1 MRPLRLI
8 LSAFGPYADETVL
21 DLQQLGDRGLYLIT
35 GDTGAGKTMIFDA
48 ICFALY
54 GRSSG
59 QDRNIGGKKDN
70 GEQLRSLYA
79 KPETETFVELV
90 FSNRGKQYTV
100 RRVPGYRR
108 ANSKSK
114 SKPPV
119 KATLTMPD
127 GEVITGAS
135 QVNEKLEEVLGVDK
149 DQFSSIA
156 MLAQGDFKRLLLA
169 ERNEKK
175 AIFQKLFH
183 TERYE
188 RLQQRLVR
196 ECDAVSEAAGT
207 LRRTIDAEIGKI
219 VCPEG
224 ELPEHLTCAEAREL
238 LADYL
243 QLDEKAAAAL
253 AEQIAQ
259 TDRLSREAAA
269 RSASA
274 RRQKQQRQKLQQR
287 QQTFADRQ
295 SLLELSAEELQLQQ
309 AREPERAALTERI
322 TVLEQ
327 LKPRY
332 HTLDE
337 LRRDQSR
344 DERKLS
350 RVRETVEAL
359 GSGLEQ
365 DRQRI
370 RSAEELLEQTA
381 QVQEQLGE
389 QRTLLKELKERRR
402 RLGELEKAM
411 LDQTEA
417 GQAVDR
423 ARENYVRLSAQKQ
436 RTMQGY
442 EQLHDLFLDA
452 QAGILAQRL
461 ERGKPCPVCG
471 ALEHPKPAGLADH
484 VPTRQQLDR
493 AKKDA
498 DAARKLAEEASA
510 ECEKLEG
517 ARAQQEQ
524 QIGALAL
531 ELLQCAP
538 AETAQ
543 RLAVELNANQR
554 NQEACIRAGKALK
567 QQEDQR
573 ETVRRDLEK
582 RKAAA
587 DQAAEALRLAAEES
601 AKLGGVLQTRSEQID
616 ALARE
621 LGEGSAEQ
629 LDGQIRELAARREE
643 LKKAL
648 DAAQERESK
657 LRGELDTLGGEIRAL
672 TEALS
677 QEELL
682 DEAEAVAEEEKLALQ
697 LKELREEGTATQV
710 RMGVN
715 RSILT
720 VLERSGAELERLEER
735 ERWMTPLK
743 RTAMGNLAGK
753 ERVDLE
759 TYAQTAYFD
768 RIVGC
773 ANVRLLSMTDRQYE
787 LIQAAAGGDGRKNAG
802 LELSVVDHYNGSVRS
817 VNTLSGGESFKA
829 SLALALGLADMIQ
842 AQSGGIQLD
851 TMFVDEGFGSLDE
864 ESLRMAMDTLAGLS
878 DGHRLVGIISHVAE
892 LKERIDKQVIV
903 TKTREGYSSARIELE

>member
-1 MRPLRLI
+1 MRPLRLT

-188 RLQQRLVR
+188 RLQQRLLR

-259 TDRLSREAAA
+259 TDQLSREAAA

-287 QQTFADRQ
+287 QQTFVDRQ
-295 SLLELSAEELQLQQ
+295 SLLERSAEELQLQQ

-332 HTLDE
+332 RTLDE

-350 RVRETVEAL
+350 RVRGTVEAL

-389 QRTLLKELKERRR
+389 QRTLLKELKERQR

-461 ERGKPCPVCG
+461 
-471 ALEHPKPAGLADH
+471 
-484 VPTRQQLDR
+484 
-493 AKKDA
+493 
-498 DAARKLAEEASA
+498 
-510 ECEKLEG
+510 
-517 ARAQQEQ
+517 
-524 QIGALAL
+524 
-531 ELLQCAP
+531 
-538 AETAQ
+538 
-543 RLAVELNANQR
+543 
-554 NQEACIRAGKALK
+554 
-567 QQEDQR
+567 
-573 ETVRRDLEK
+573 
-582 RKAAA
+582 
-587 DQAAEALRLAAEES
+587 
-601 AKLGGVLQTRSEQID
+601 
-616 ALARE
+616 
-621 LGEGSAEQ
+621 
-629 LDGQIRELAARREE
+629 
-643 LKKAL
+643 
-648 DAAQERESK
+648 
-657 LRGELDTLGGEIRAL
+657 
-672 TEALS
+672 
-677 QEELL
+677 
-682 DEAEAVAEEEKLALQ
+682 
-697 LKELREEGTATQV
+697 
-710 RMGVN
+710 
-715 RSILT
+715 
-720 VLERSGAELERLEER
+720 
-735 ERWMTPLK
+735 
-743 RTAMGNLAGK
+743 
-753 ERVDLE
+753 
-759 TYAQTAYFD
+759 
-768 RIVGC
+768 
-773 ANVRLLSMTDRQYE
+773 
-787 LIQAAAGGDGRKNAG
+787 
-802 LELSVVDHYNGSVRS
+802 
-817 VNTLSGGESFKA
+817 
-829 SLALALGLADMIQ
+829 
-842 AQSGGIQLD
+842 
-851 TMFVDEGFGSLDE
+851 
-864 ESLRMAMDTLAGLS
+864 
-878 DGHRLVGIISHVAE
+878 
-892 LKERIDKQVIV
+892 
-903 TKTREGYSSARIELE
+903 

>member
-498 DAARKLAEEASA
+498 DAARKQAETASA

-517 ARAQQEQ
+517 VRAGQERQ
-524 QIGALAL
+524 LRDMAL
-531 ELLQCAP
+531 ELLACALEEVPGRLAQELRRSDGEVRACIERGKQLKEQAQAREQAEREQRDWSRRLEKLQQEHRGYQEQCAKLQGTL
-538 AETAQ
+538 ET
-543 RLAVELNANQR
+543 
-554 NQEACIRAGKALK
+554 RAK
-567 QQEDQR
+567 Q
-573 ETVRRDLEK
+573 LE
-582 RKAAA
+582 
-587 DQAAEALRLAAEES
+587 
-601 AKLGGVLQTRSEQID
+601 V
-616 ALARE
+616 LARE
-621 LGEGSAEQ
+621 LGEGSAEE
-629 LDGQIRELAARREE
+629 LDRQIRALKLRREE
-643 LKKAL
+643 LHRALEAARSRVTEVRGIL
-648 DAAQERESK
+648 DALA
-657 LRGELDTLGGEIRAL
+657 GEIRAL

-677 QEELL
+677 QEQPL
-682 DEAEAVAEEEKLALQ
+682 DEGAAAEEEMQLSQQ
-697 LKELREEGTATQV
+697 LKALREKATQTQV

-715 RSILT
+715 RRVQA
-720 VLERSGAELERLEER
+720 VLDRSGAELERLEER
-735 ERWMTPLK
+735 ERWMMPLK
-743 RTAMGNLAGK
+743 RTAMGTVAGK
-753 ERVDLE
+753 EKVDLE
-759 TYAQTAYFD
+759 TYAQMAYFEQ
-768 RIVGC
+768 IVGC
-773 ANVRLLSMTDRQYE
+773 ANVRLLAMTAGQYE
-787 LIQAAAGGDGRKNAG
+787 LVQSTGSDGRKNAG
-802 LELSVVDHYNGSVRS
+802 LELGVIDHYNGSMRS

>member
-1 MRPLRLI
+1 MASFRSI
-8 LSAFGPYADETVL
+8 L
-21 DLQQLGDRGLYLIT
+21 
-35 GDTGAGKTMIFDA
+35 
-48 ICFALY
+48 
-54 GRSSG
+54 
-59 QDRNIGGKKDN
+59 
-70 GEQLRSLYA
+70 
-79 KPETETFVELV
+79 
-90 FSNRGKQYTV
+90 
-100 RRVPGYRR
+100 
-108 ANSKSK
+108 
-114 SKPPV
+114 
-119 KATLTMPD
+119 
-127 GEVITGAS
+127 
-135 QVNEKLEEVLGVDK
+135 
-149 DQFSSIA
+149 
-156 MLAQGDFKRLLLA
+156 
-169 ERNEKK
+169 
-175 AIFQKLFH
+175 
-183 TERYE
+183 
-188 RLQQRLVR
+188 
-196 ECDAVSEAAGT
+196 
-207 LRRTIDAEIGKI
+207 I

-224 ELPEHLTCAEAREL
+224 ELPEHLTCAEARAL
-238 LADYL
+238 LAGYL
-243 QLDEKAAAAL
+243 QLDEKATAAL

-259 TDRLSREAAA
+259 ADRLSREAAA

-274 RRQKQQRQKLQQR
+274 RRQKQQRQTLLLR

-295 SLLELSAEELQLQQ
+295 SLLELSAEELRLQQ

-332 HTLDE
+332 RTLDE

-350 RVRETVEAL
+350 RVRDTVEAL

-389 QRTLLKELKERRR
+389 QRAMLKELKERRR

-436 RTMQGY
+436 RTMQVY

-471 ALEHPKPAGLADH
+471 ALEHPKPVGLADH

-538 AETAQ
+538 EETTQ
-543 RLAVELNANQR
+543 RLAVELNTNQR
-554 NQEACIRAGKALK
+554 DQEACIRAGKALK

-621 LGEGSAEQ
+621 LGEGSVEQ
-629 LDGQIRELAARREE
+629 LDGQIRELASRREE

-648 DAAQERESK
+648 DAARERESK

-682 DEAEAVAEEEKLALQ
+682 DEAEAVAEEEKLARQ
-697 LKELREEGTATQV
+697 LKELREKGTATQV

-787 LIQAAAGGDGRKNAG
+787 LIQAAAGSDGRKNAG

>member
-1 MRPLRLI
+1 M
-8 LSAFGPYADETVL
+8 
-21 DLQQLGDRGLYLIT
+21 
-35 GDTGAGKTMIFDA
+35 
-48 ICFALY
+48 
-54 GRSSG
+54 
-59 QDRNIGGKKDN
+59 
-70 GEQLRSLYA
+70 
-79 KPETETFVELV
+79 
-90 FSNRGKQYTV
+90 
-100 RRVPGYRR
+100 
-108 ANSKSK
+108 
-114 SKPPV
+114 
-119 KATLTMPD
+119 
-127 GEVITGAS
+127 
-135 QVNEKLEEVLGVDK
+135 
-149 DQFSSIA
+149 
-156 MLAQGDFKRLLLA
+156 
-169 ERNEKK
+169 
-175 AIFQKLFH
+175 
-183 TERYE
+183 
-188 RLQQRLVR
+188 
-196 ECDAVSEAAGT
+196 
-207 LRRTIDAEIGKI
+207 
-219 VCPEG
+219 
-224 ELPEHLTCAEAREL
+224 
-238 LADYL
+238 
-243 QLDEKAAAAL
+243 
-253 AEQIAQ
+253 
-259 TDRLSREAAA
+259 
-269 RSASA
+269 
-274 RRQKQQRQKLQQR
+274 
-287 QQTFADRQ
+287 
-295 SLLELSAEELQLQQ
+295 
-309 AREPERAALTERI
+309 
-322 TVLEQ
+322 
-327 LKPRY
+327 
-332 HTLDE
+332 
-337 LRRDQSR
+337 
-344 DERKLS
+344 
-350 RVRETVEAL
+350 
-359 GSGLEQ
+359 
-365 DRQRI
+365 
-370 RSAEELLEQTA
+370 
-381 QVQEQLGE
+381 
-389 QRTLLKELKERRR
+389 
-402 RLGELEKAM
+402 
-411 LDQTEA
+411 
-417 GQAVDR
+417 
-423 ARENYVRLSAQKQ
+423 
-436 RTMQGY
+436 
-442 EQLHDLFLDA
+442 
-452 QAGILAQRL
+452 
-461 ERGKPCPVCG
+461 
-471 ALEHPKPAGLADH
+471 
-484 VPTRQQLDR
+484 
-493 AKKDA
+493 
-498 DAARKLAEEASA
+498 
-510 ECEKLEG
+510 
-517 ARAQQEQ
+517 
-524 QIGALAL
+524 
-531 ELLQCAP
+531 
-538 AETAQ
+538 
-543 RLAVELNANQR
+543 ELNTNQR
-554 NQEACIRAGKALK
+554 DQEACIRAGKALK

-601 AKLGGVLQTRSEQID
+601 AKLGGVLQTRAEQID

-677 QEELL
+677 QEKPL
-682 DEAEAVAEEEKLALQ
+682 DETEAVAEEEKLARQ
-697 LKELREEGTATQV
+697 LKELREKGTATQV